1 MIVLLSAVTAFLYQM
16 FKCPAFVLPAEDE
29 DAECRD
35 YEVYVRL
42 MSQAASGNHN
52 DNDDDDNDIK
62 KKVYLESA

>member
-35 YEVYVRL
+35 YEEYVRL

-52 DNDDDDNDIK
+52 NNNDDNDIK
-62 KKVYLESA
+62 KKKVYL